1 MFSHTMANRAA
12 LSRLRAV
19 KTAATRAPSPLRG
32 LQIQRIPPL
41 LTKERQ
47 GRKACGGT
55 GGEVFLAFMLG
66 LLLTAPSIPAVA
78 SRLSESG
85 GNLLPSLRGV
95 DLEHVRFLVVDP
107 VTHQPVAGALV
118 RVEDPSGLHAA
129 RALSTGLLTASPT
142 AELDLRTW
150 ACEETPLPGETPV
163 LVTVPLGATVTLQAT
178 TTPQA
183 QPQPPVR
190 EIYVKVTATRL
201 IPQHANPIAPGTTV
215 NRQQIENKA
224 GVGGNLNKVISGTTG
239 AASDSAGQV
248 HVRGEHADISYVVDG
263 VPLPDTL
270 SGRQGSV
277 VVPST
282 IQRLEILTGGFA
294 PEFGGQT
301 AAILNVI
308 TLPVPRRRSNDL
320 AGEIGAYDTSSGD
333 FTAVGPVGTRL
344 GYVFDLGAT
353 RTRNYIEPQQP
364 GDQTA
369 HNSGVTENYFS
380 KLRYEPSHRDVLQLT
395 LSSNPDA
402 FQVSNRTGLPA
413 SFAAA
418 GQGFGFL
425 GLRDANGVIPDTN
438 QINPGGLGSEVIP
451 LPSQEAEGQDIY
463 IREANE
469 FGTLSWQRQLSAST
483 SGLLALTLL
492 HAGQDVHNHNPAVD
506 LLHLPIDNSI
516 EYNPTAARNIH
527 HVQETGSLTYT
538 RGRHEVKTGFLL
550 DDQFGNE
557 SYNIT
562 PASQLALDE
571 LAALDS
577 RLVPAGSVQ
586 MNAQGKPVLDVNG
599 NPVYI
604 PTSGVTPTLSVHR
617 SGFYRAA
624 YLQDTWHASHRLTV
638 NYGLRFDWYKQSLN
652 LGQPVVDVK
661 VISPRLNFSYNLD
674 RLTVLR
680 WSYNHLLNTPPLA
693 QGAIV
698 GSPIQPEILDQ
709 YDVSMERQIAP
720 SQTIDIAYY
729 VKQMHNQVDTGLLV
743 PGSWIGLYSAV
754 NFEIGAVHGIEFA
767 YEVTPRR
774 GVGWDADLNYTYS
787 IAAPNGMDNTG
798 APAPDFNDHDQRNTV
813 GMDLNYDF
821 KGGGLAGLTLY
832 HGSGLAS
839 SIVPPGDKRTPN
851 TRVDL
856 NFETG
861 PRLFHGHAG
870 LGLSILNVFD
880 ARDVLNFLSGFSG
893 TRFMQGRRVLFS
905 LTGSF

>member
-1 MFSHTMANRAA
+1 
-12 LSRLRAV
+12 
-19 KTAATRAPSPLRG
+19 
-32 LQIQRIPPL
+32 
-41 LTKERQ
+41 
-47 GRKACGGT
+47 
-55 GGEVFLAFMLG
+55 MLG
-66 LLLTAPSIPAVA
+66 LLLAGPALPA
-78 SRLSESG
+78 AACRLEESG
-85 GNLLPSLRGV
+85 GKPPHSIQIANLER
-95 DLEHVRFLVVDP
+95 VRFVVVDP
-107 VTHQPVAGALV
+107 VTHQPMVGAWV
-118 RVEDPSGLHAA
+118 RVEDLDGLHAPL
-129 RALSTGLLTASPT
+129 ALCTGPLTAAPT
-142 AELDLRTW
+142 ESLDLRAW
-150 ACEETPLPGETPV
+150 ARAATPLPGETPT
-163 LVTVPLGATVTLQAT
+163 LVAIPLGATVTLQAT
-178 TTPQA
+178 TVPQG
-183 QPQPPVR
+183 QSQPPVR
-190 EIYVKVTATRL
+190 DIYVRVTATRL
-201 IPQHANPIAPGTTV
+201 IPQHANPIAPGTTI

-270 SGRQGSV
+270 AGRQGSV

-301 AAILNVI
+301 AAVLNVS
-308 TLPVPRRRSNDL
+308 TLPIPRRPSDDF
-320 AGEIGAYDTSSGD
+320 AGEAGTYDTTSGD
-333 FTAVGPVGTRL
+333 FTAIGPVGTRL
-344 GYVFDLGAT
+344 GYVFDIGAT
-353 RTRNYIEPQQP
+353 HTANYLEPQQP

-369 HNSGVTENYFS
+369 HNGGVTENYFS
-380 KLRYEPSHRDVLQLT
+380 KLRYEPSRRDVIQFT
-395 LSSNPDA
+395 ASSNPDA
-402 FQVSNRTGLPA
+402 LQVSNRSGLPA

-425 GLRDANGVIPDTN
+425 GLRDANGALPDTN
-438 QINPGGLGSEVIP
+438 QINPGGLGSQTIP
-451 LPSQEAEGQDIY
+451 LPSQQAEGQDIY
-463 IREANE
+463 MREANE
-469 FGTLSWQRQLSAST
+469 FGTLSWQRQLSSST

-492 HAGQDVHNHNPAVD
+492 HAGQDVRNHNPAVN
-506 LLHLPIDNSI
+506 LLNLPVDNSI
-516 EYNPTAARNIH
+516 EYNPTATRNIH
-527 HVQETGSLTYT
+527 HVQETGSLAYT
-538 RGRHEVKTGFLL
+538 RGRHAVKAGFLL

-557 SYNIT
+557 SYNIV

-571 LAALDS
+571 LAALDP

-586 MNAQGKPVLDVNG
+586 MNVQGQPVKDVNG

-604 PTSGVTPTLSVHR
+604 PTSGVTPTLNVHR

-624 YLQDTWHASHRLTV
+624 YLQDTWRASHRLTV
-638 NYGLRFDWYKQSLN
+638 NYGLRFDWFKQSQT

-661 VISPRLNFSYNLD
+661 ILSPRVNLSYTLD

-680 WSYNHLLNTPPLA
+680 GSYDHLFNTPPLA

-698 GSPIQPEILDQ
+698 GEPIQPETLDQ
-709 YDVSMERQIAP
+709 YDLSLERQVAP
-720 SQTIDIAYY
+720 NQTIDIAYY
-729 VKQMHNQVDTGLLV
+729 VKQIHNQVDTGLLV

-767 YEVTPRR
+767 YEITPRR

-787 IAAPNGMDNTG
+787 IAAPNGVDNTG
-798 APAPDFNDHDQRNTV
+798 AHVPDFNDHDQRNTI
-813 GMDLNYDF
+813 GMDLDYDF

-856 NFETG
+856 NLQTG

-870 LGLSILNVFD
+870 LGLSVINVLD
-880 ARDVLNFLSGFSG
+880 ERQVLNFLSGFSG
-893 TRFMQGRRVLFS
+893 TRFMQGRRILFS
-905 LTGSF
+905 LFAHF